1 MKKTLIVIAGPTAVG
16 KTEIAIRLAQYFNT
30 SIVSADSRQCYRE
43 MRIGTAVPEDAELQ
57 TVPHFF
63 IHSHSVLNS
72 LNVGDYEEL
81 ALNYLEQIFQEKDVA
96 VLVGGTG
103 LYIKALCEGID
114 EMPTIEKSIQEEV
127 SLLFE
132 NKGIEGLQFALK
144 EEDPEFY
151 EKGEVQNPHRAIR
164 ALSFKRSVGTSI
176 LNYRTGKIKNRP
188 FQIVKIA
195 LELPRTE
202 LYECIN
208 QRVEKMMQEGLL
220 DEVKGLHHLKHLKN
234 LQTVGYTELFDYIDG
249 EYSLDTA
256 VQLIQQ
262 HSRNYAKRQ
271 LTWLRKDKE
280 FHWFSPKDYPQ
291 ILQKVKDLLP
301 SL

>member
-57 TVPHFF
+57 IVPHYF
-63 IHSHSVLNS
+63 IHSHSVHQS
-72 LNVGDYEEL
+72 LNVGNYEEL
-81 ALNYLEQIFQEKDVA
+81 ALNYLKQIFQEKDIA

-103 LYIKALCEGID
+103 LYIKAVCEGID
-114 EMPTIEKSIQEEV
+114 EMPAIEQKVQEEV
-127 SLLFE
+127 NLLFQQE
-132 NKGIEGLQFALK
+132 GMEGLQCALK

-151 EKGEVQNPHRAIR
+151 ENGEIQNPHRAIR
-164 ALSFKRSVGTSI
+164 ALSFKRSVGATI
-176 LNYRTGKIKNRP
+176 LNYRTGQVKKRP
-188 FQIVKIA
+188 FRIIKIA
-195 LELPRTE
+195 LELPRAE
-202 LYECIN
+202 LYERIN

-220 DEVKGLHHLKHLKN
+220 EEVKTLYHLKHLKN
-234 LQTVGYTELFDYIDG
+234 LQTVGYTELFDYLEG
-249 EYSLDTA
+249 KCSLDSA

-280 FHWFSPKDYPQ
+280 FHWFSPNDFPQ
-291 ILQKVKDLLP
+291 ILQKIKELLP
-301 SL
+301 FL